1 MLTNRTDPSARR
13 TLKPPGWNETGPKS
27 DGVAAGSNGKSSG
40 LVQGTAFLA
49 STTMI
54 VLDVP
59 SVISA
64 SFAPRSLSN
73 TAPWPA
79 KTW

>member
-1 MLTNRTDPSARR
+1 MTRMGARVAVGR
-13 TLKPPGWNETGPKS
+13 RNLFSERRRGPL
-27 DGVAAGSNGKSSG
+27 GVA
-40 LVQGTAFLA
+40 GTAAALLA

-64 SFAPRSLSN
+64 IRTMALRGKAPS
-73 TAPWPA
+73 
-79 KTW
+79 